1 MSFGGGPVVT
11 FRPYDASMKP
21 PGPVAAV
28 IVSHPTSSTAT
39 SALPGK
45 MDTGSD
51 ITVIPTSVINLV
63 RAAARGRGWLRHH
76 DGSLKPLLLYILN
89 FSVDGHLLRDVTCLA
104 ADRANVLLGRDIL
117 NHFAITLDGKNL
129 IYSLTA

>member
-1 MSFGGGPVVT
+1 MVT
-11 FRPYDASMKP
+11 VRPCDCTMKP

-28 IVSHPTSSTAT
+28 IVSHPTSSLAT
-39 SALPGK
+39 RFLPGK

-51 ITVIPTSVINLV
+51 ITIVPTVVINML

-76 DGSLKPLLLYILN
+76 DGLLKPTLLYTLN
-89 FSVDGHLLRDVTCLA
+89 FSVNGHLVRDATCLA

-129 IYSLTA
+129 AYSLTA